1 MCLKIIELLEKKRA
15 EMNKQ
20 ELVKEDLK
28 KIIDIR
34 LKKGEV

>member
-1 MCLKIIELLEKKRA
+1 MTLVELLEKKRA